1 MIHLLDK
8 RTQKRGKWDWVSH
21 HYSEPKLPSP
31 RLRQDHSWSMP
42 TRGHKSHLIP
52 RYPASPHPPHPGPW
66 PTRTGLLY
74 WLTTIQQG
82 QMNLSCR
89 ESEAGH
95 RTITR
100 NPYCPV
106 QDCGRTTYGRCP
118 PEGTNLTGYPASP
131 YHLQLRTQA
140 STHPTTVLTNNDST
154 GSDESQ
160 LQGKWGWASHHHSE
174 SILPSPRLRQDHLR
188 SMPTRGH
195 KSHRIPS
202 ITPPPTSGTLTFTH
216 WTTVLTNNDSTGSD
230 ESQLQ
235 GKWGWASHHHSESI
249 LPSPR
254 LRQDHLWSMPTR
266 GHKSHRIPS
275 ITLPPATQN
284 SGLHAQDY
292 FGQAW
297 LKTDDAQTDRHGHE
311 WHHQD

>member
-1 MIHLLDK
+1 MELCIRGLTPQATNTYIYIHTWQWISWVTPWARTWALMIHLLDK
-8 RTQKRGKWDWVSH
+8 PTQKRGKWDWVLH

-42 TRGHKSHLIP
+42 TRGHKSRLIP

-66 PTRTGLLY
+66 PTRTGLLH

-82 QMNLSCR
+82 QMNPSCR

-140 STHPTTVLTNNDST
+140 STHRTTLARLDSRQTTPRRTDTDMNDIIRT
-154 GSDESQ
+154 
-160 LQGKWGWASHHHSE
+160 KV
-174 SILPSPRLRQDHLR
+174 
-188 SMPTRGH
+188 
-195 KSHRIPS
+195 K
-202 ITPPPTSGTLTFTH
+202 
-216 WTTVLTNNDSTGSD
+216 
-230 ESQLQ
+230 
-235 GKWGWASHHHSESI
+235 
-249 LPSPR
+249 
-254 LRQDHLWSMPTR
+254 
-266 GHKSHRIPS
+266 
-275 ITLPPATQN
+275 
-284 SGLHAQDY
+284 
-292 FGQAW
+292 
-297 LKTDDAQTDRHGHE
+297 
-311 WHHQD
+311 